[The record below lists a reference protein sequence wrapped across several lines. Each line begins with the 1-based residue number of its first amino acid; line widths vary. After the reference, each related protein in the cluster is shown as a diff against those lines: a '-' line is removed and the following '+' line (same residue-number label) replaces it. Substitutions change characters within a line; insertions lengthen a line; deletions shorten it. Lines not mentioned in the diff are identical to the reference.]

1 MASRA
6 VATGLLAGVLSAAGA
21 FALPGWDVS
30 HAAGAQEHPNSSA
43 DPPAQDVAGE
53 TATALAGGDLLQ
65 AAPLAGEIRLDGR
78 LDEPAW
84 ATVPAVTDFRQ
95 QDPDEGRP
103 ASFATSVRVLFSGDR
118 LFIGARMEDPEPGRL
133 IARIL
138 ERDLL
143 INSNFFTLTS
153 DDDAFFVVL
162 DTFDDDRNAFLFATN
177 PNGAETD
184 ALLRDEGSLNVSWD
198 AVWQVAAAVDSGG
211 WSAEIAIPF
220 RQLRFAKGG
229 PGTWGVNFERV
240 IKRRNEI
247 VLWKSWTRDNGGLL
261 KVSQAGSLTGLAGLE
276 QGLNLQIKPYALG
289 RGRHEEDLVGS
300 DPLEE
305 ENGAS
310 GDVGGDVKYGV
321 TANLT
326 LDGTVNTDFA
336 EVEAD
341 LRQINLTR
349 FKLFF
354 PEKREFFLENGG
366 LFDFGIQGFGG
377 PPPFLLFFSR
387 RIGLEGNA
395 EVPIIAGGKLTGKEG
410 PYSLGVLDVV
420 TEESVT
426 PVSNFTVARVLR
438 DVGARSRVGA
448 IVTHRA
454 REGEAGSV
462 ALGADTHVQ
471 ISQKM
476 AFDGFLAASDEVR
489 KETAAYRAALDFT
502 ADQWGWFAEQSYLG
516 ETFNPALG
524 FVLRNDVNRQFGTF
538 RVTPRP
544 EALGL
549 RRVDLRL
556 NGTFVSSAD
565 WEIRDRNWRFSL
577 TPQFDSGDQL
587 EVGVQRDFTRLVE
600 PFVLAEDVVFPVGDY
615 ENESVTLTLTA
626 SRNRLVSGDLRLND
640 FGFFSG
646 RNWNAGGTLRLTASR
661 HLTFEAGWDH
671 NAIDTSDGDLT
682 TDLGTLRVNWN
693 LSTRLFT
700 SALLQYDSLADAVE
714 ANVRVDFIHSPGSDL
729 FVVLN
734 ERRGQPGA
742 PFRSRNRALIVKL
755 TKQIDL

>member
-1 MASRA
+1 MDAHGADREPGPKGA
-6 VATGLLAGVLSAAGA
+6 VLATLALAAALSAGPAAGA
-21 FALPGWDVS
+21 S
-30 HAAGAQEHPNSSA
+30 AQAS
-43 DPPAQDVAGE
+43 D
-53 TATALAGGDLLQ
+53 ALATV
-65 AAPLAGEIRLDGR
+65 AVEGEIQVDGR

-84 ATVPAVTDFRQ
+84 AAAPAVTDFRQ
-95 QDPDEGRP
+95 QEPDEGQP
-103 ASFATSVRVLFSGDR
+103 ATFATSVKVLFSGER
-118 LFIGARMEDPEPGRL
+118 LFIGARLDDPEPGRL

-143 INSNFFTLTS
+143 IGEGFFSLNS

-162 DTFDDDRNAFLFATN
+162 DTFDDDRNGFLFATN

-198 AVWQVAAAVDSGG
+198 AVWQVGATVDQSG
-211 WSAEIAIPF
+211 WTAEIAIPLG
-220 RQLRFAKGG
+220 QLRFAKRG
-229 PGTWGVNFERV
+229 PWIWGINFERV

-261 KVSQAGSLTGLAGLE
+261 KVSQAGSLTGLAGLD
-276 QGLNLQIKPYALG
+276 QGLNLQVKPYVLG
-289 RGRHEEDLVGS
+289 RGTHEADLAAP
-300 DPLEE
+300 DPFQEE
-305 ENGAS
+305 SGAS
-310 GDVGGDVKYGV
+310 GDVGGDLKYGV

-341 LRQINLTR
+341 IRQINLTR

-354 PEKREFFLENGG
+354 PEKREFFLENAGI
-366 LFDFGIQGFGG
+366 FDFGIPGFGG
-377 PPPFLLFFSR
+377 PTSVLLFFSR
-387 RIGLEGNA
+387 RIGLEANE
-395 EVPIIAGGKLTGKEG
+395 EVPIIAGGKLTGKQG
-410 PYSLGVLDVV
+410 PWNVGVLDVV

-426 PVSNFTVARVLR
+426 PVSNSAVARVLR

-454 REGEAGSV
+454 RAGEPGSGAV
-462 ALGADTHVQ
+462 GADTHVQ
-471 ISQKM
+471 LSQKM
-476 AFDGFLAASDEVR
+476 SFDGFVAASDEMR
-489 KETAAYRAALDFT
+489 AETAAYRAALDFT
-502 ADQWGWFAEQSYLG
+502 ADQWGWFAEQAYLG
-516 ETFNPALG
+516 EDFDPALG
-524 FVLRNDVNRQFGTF
+524 FVLRDDVNRQFGTF

-544 EALGL
+544 EALRL

-565 WEIRDRNWRFSL
+565 WEVRDRNWRFSV

-587 EVGVQRDFTRLVE
+587 EVAVQRDFARLVE
-600 PFVLAEDVVFPVGDY
+600 PFVLSDDVVFPAADY
-615 ENESVTLTLTA
+615 QNESVTLTLTA
-626 SRNRLVSGDLRLND
+626 SRNRPVSGDLYLND
-640 FGFFSG
+640 VGFFSG
-646 RNWNAGGTLRLTASR
+646 RNRNVGGTLRLALNR
-661 HLTFEAGWDH
+661 HLGFEAGWDH
-671 NAIDTSDGDLT
+671 NAIQSPDGDLT

-700 SALLQYDSLADAVE
+700 SALVQYDSVADAVE

-734 ERRGQPGA
+734 EQRGQPGD

-755 TKQIDL
+755 TKQIDF